1 MRKCKN
7 EECLR
12 ELNENE
18 IEYCVSCKSQKDS
31 KLKNIVIAVV
41 IASLGIV
48 KLIKKWYYIRV
59 YKKGD

>member
-7 EECLR
+7 EDCLR
-12 ELNENE
+12 DLNENE
-18 IEYCVSCKSQKDS
+18 IEYCVSCNLQKDS

-48 KLIKKWYYIRV
+48 KLIKKF
-59 YKKGD
+59 KK

>member
-1 MRKCKN
+1 MRKCTN

-18 IEYCVSCKSQKDS
+18 IENCVSCKSQKDS

-48 KLIKKWYYIRV
+48 KLIKKF
-59 YKKGD
+59 KK